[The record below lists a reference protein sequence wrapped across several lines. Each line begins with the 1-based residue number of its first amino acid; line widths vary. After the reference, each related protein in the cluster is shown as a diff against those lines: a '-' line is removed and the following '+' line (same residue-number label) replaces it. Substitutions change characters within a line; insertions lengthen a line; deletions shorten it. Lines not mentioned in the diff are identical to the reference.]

1 MIPVKVIMNEYI
13 EISKMFYT
21 KQSKLFINGIME
33 KILTQLKNK
42 IIKIK
47 IKEINEKKIPFR
59 NCNWVSCRRN
69 FSICK
74 RRKFCFTCSKRNWK

>member
-1 MIPVKVIMNEYI
+1 MNEYI
-13 EISKMFYT
+13 EISKMFST

-47 IKEINEKKIPFR
+47 
-59 NCNWVSCRRN
+59 
-69 FSICK
+69 
-74 RRKFCFTCSKRNWK
+74 

>member
-1 MIPVKVIMNEYI
+1 MNTIINNISDNWKIKNLSLIDKIILHLYICELLFFYIIPVKVIMNEYI

-42 IIKIK
+42 ILKIK
-47 IKEINEKKIPFR
+47 
-59 NCNWVSCRRN
+59 
-69 FSICK
+69 
-74 RRKFCFTCSKRNWK
+74 